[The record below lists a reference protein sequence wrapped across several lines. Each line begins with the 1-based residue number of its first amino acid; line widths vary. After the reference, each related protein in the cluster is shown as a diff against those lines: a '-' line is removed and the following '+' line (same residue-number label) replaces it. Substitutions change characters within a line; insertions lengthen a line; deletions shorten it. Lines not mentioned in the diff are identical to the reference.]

1 MSIELDFPAS
11 QGRQQLCI
19 GPLACD
25 LDAFIGRLEALGYT
39 RMTVRHKV
47 QFVRDLSRWM
57 AQRGIGVESL
67 EDLQIKT
74 FLSTR
79 DPGYRYRGEPTT
91 ARQLLGHLRDL
102 GRIPAVSS
110 CSGSDDP
117 IRRIESRWERFLIRE
132 RGLSPATVN
141 RYLPIVHS
149 FLSEHFGTH
158 AVALE
163 RLTGQDGNR
172 FILRHSHQASRSSS
186 KLHATALRSFLRH
199 LYQRGDTPRD
209 LAGAIL
215 PVMDW
220 RLSGLPKVLAPQ
232 QVEAMLGTCDR
243 TTPIGRRDHAIVL
256 LLARLALRA
265 GEVVVMTL
273 DDVDW
278 NKSVV
283 IVTGKGQ
290 KREGLPLPHDVGEAL
305 AGYLREGRPRCST
318 RRLFVRSR
326 APHVGFSSSMAVCN
340 VVQRALKRAG
350 IESAFK
356 GAHLLRHSLATR
368 MLRHGASLEDIGQ
381 ILRHRHPETTQIYAK
396 LDLEAL
402 RGLAPVW
409 PGART

>member
-1 MSIELDFPAS
+1 
-11 QGRQQLCI
+11 
-19 GPLACD
+19 
-25 LDAFIGRLEALGYT
+25 
-39 RMTVRHKV
+39 
-47 QFVRDLSRWM
+47 
-57 AQRGIGVESL
+57 
-67 EDLQIKT
+67 
-74 FLSTR
+74 
-79 DPGYRYRGEPTT
+79 
-91 ARQLLGHLRDL
+91 
-102 GRIPAVSS
+102 
-110 CSGSDDP
+110 
-117 IRRIESRWERFLIRE
+117 
-132 RGLSPATVN
+132 
-141 RYLPIVHS
+141 
-149 FLSEHFGTH
+149 
-158 AVALE
+158 
-163 RLTGQDGNR
+163 
-172 FILRHSHQASRSSS
+172 
-186 KLHATALRSFLRH
+186 
-199 LYQRGDTPRD
+199 
-209 LAGAIL
+209 
-215 PVMDW
+215 MDW

-368 MLRHGASLEDIGQ
+368 MLRHGVSLEDIGQ